1 MATDFDAT
9 RRSEALS
16 WIARLPFVSTSQ
28 LALLLGDPEPD
39 VASVLHHL
47 DGQGWV
53 DWIDSPSP
61 NVEPGRLYTLSEPVR
76 KWVGETLED
85 RSSSGRLA
93 LPVARNEILHR
104 LGSIEASIQLN
115 RFAAALVVSSRL
127 EPHAPRVDFQALPVR
142 RRDSWWPA
150 GVHGFATVRCSDRHA
165 TLFVAVDAAAAP
177 AIHRKATVAGWY
189 AHRDRQDSSTRIYV
203 LATDVERSDE
213 WMLAVRQAAERRGVA
228 TLDVLSAS
236 RGASSVEIVQAP
248 VWQSSVDSAPL
259 GLQSGLRW
267 RPGEASCSPL
277 STAFEGIPGEFP
289 RTLRLH
295 EWWRR
300 TVDAP
305 PTRARRGTVERVA
318 ALSLSTTP
326 EQTSLLECVGRLPLL
341 TESDLSLVLAT
352 PQHLLRRQLDRSMR
366 QGLVEVMPPA
376 TEPSR
381 FVLAELGLRLLAGRA
396 GVPFRRFAEH
406 SSLVAAL
413 PGAGRGR
420 LDTLVR
426 QFEHTVGTNSFFVA
440 CLAAS
445 KPDGPRLVAWRSAI
459 ETVVRFESGGVRRS
473 LRPDGAGDVTHEGL
487 PYGFFLEWDRGTERI
502 AVLFEKLER
511 YESYY
516 RALGAVPASAP
527 NLLIVTPS
535 PHRESVVWQ
544 AVDTVI
550 AAGSGR
556 ERVLTT
562 VASLIAQRGPYA
574 PIWRSGMSSAR
585 RSWPE

>member
-1 MATDFDAT
+1 MATDFDA

-39 VASVLHHL
+39 VAPVLHHL
-47 DGQGWV
+47 DGRGWV
-53 DWIDSPSP
+53 DWIDSPLP
-61 NVEPGRLYTLSEPVR
+61 NVEPGRLYLLSERVR
-76 KWVGETLED
+76 NWAGETLED

-93 LPVARNEILHR
+93 LPLVWNEILHR

-115 RFAAALVVSSRL
+115 RFAAALVVSARL
-127 EPHAPRVDFQALPVR
+127 EPHATGVDFQALPVR

-150 GVHGFATVRCSDRHA
+150 GVHGFATVRCSNRHA

-177 AIHRKATVAGWY
+177 AIHRKAAVAGWY
-189 AHRDRQDSSTRIYV
+189 AHRDRQASSARIFV
-203 LATDVERSDE
+203 LAAEVERAAE
-213 WMLAVRQAAERRGVA
+213 WTLAVRQAADRRGVA
-228 TLDVLSAS
+228 PLGVLSAS
-236 RGASSVEIVQAP
+236 RGASPLEIMQAP
-248 VWQSSVDSAPL
+248 VWQSSVDPAPL
-259 GLQSGLRW
+259 SLQSGLPW
-267 RPGEASCSPL
+267 RPGEAPCSPL

-295 EWWRR
+295 EWARR
-300 TVDAP
+300 TGDESS
-305 PTRARRGTVERVA
+305 TRARRGTVERVA

-326 EQTSLLECVGRLPLL
+326 EQMSLLECVGRLPLL
-341 TESDLSLVLAT
+341 TESDLSIVLAT

-406 SSLVAAL
+406 TSLVAAL

-420 LDTLVR
+420 LDTLLR
-426 QFEHTVGTNSFFVA
+426 QFEHTVGANSFFVA
-440 CLAAS
+440 CLAAG
-445 KPDGPRLVAWRSAI
+445 KPDGPRLVAWRNAI
-459 ETVVRFESGGVRRS
+459 EAALRFESGGVRRS
-473 LRPDGAGDVTHEGL
+473 LRPDGAGDVTQEGL
-487 PYGFFLEWDRGTERI
+487 THGFFLEWDRGTERI
-502 AVLFEKLER
+502 AVLLEKLDR
-511 YESYY
+511 YEWYY

-527 NLLIVTPS
+527 ELLIVTPS
-535 PHRESVVWQ
+535 PHRENVIWQ

-550 AAGSGR
+550 AAASGR

-585 RSWPE
+585 RFWPE

>member
-1 MATDFDAT
+1 M
-9 RRSEALS
+9 
-16 WIARLPFVSTSQ
+16 
-28 LALLLGDPEPD
+28 ALLLGDPEPD

-47 DGQGWV
+47 DGRGWV

-61 NVEPGRLYTLSEPVR
+61 NVEPGRLYILSEPVR
-76 KWVGETLED
+76 KWIGETLED
-85 RSSSGRLA
+85 RSSPGQLA
-93 LPVARNEILHR
+93 LPLARNEILHR
-104 LGSIEASIQLN
+104 LGNIEASIQLN
-115 RFAAALVVSSRL
+115 CFAAALVVSSRL
-127 EPHAPRVDFQALPVR
+127 EPQATGVDFQALPVR

-150 GVHGFATVRCSDRHA
+150 GVHGFAMVRCRDRYA
-165 TLFVAVDAAAAP
+165 TPFVAVDAAGAP
-177 AIHRKATVAGWY
+177 TIHRKATVAGWY
-189 AHRDRQDSSTRIYV
+189 AHRDRQDASAQILV
-203 LATDVERSDE
+203 LTADVERSDE
-213 WMLAVRQAAERRGVA
+213 WTLAVRQAAERRGVA
-228 TLDVLSAS
+228 PLDVLST
-236 RGASSVEIVQAP
+236 RREASSLSILRAP
-248 VWQSSVDSAPL
+248 TWQSSVHRGVLS
-259 GLQSGLRW
+259 LQSGLAW
-267 RPGEASCSPL
+267 RQGEVASSCL
-277 STAFEGIPGEFP
+277 STALEAIPGELP

-295 EWWRR
+295 EWARR
-300 TVDAP
+300 TVDEP

-406 SSLVAAL
+406 TSLVAAL

-420 LDTLVR
+420 LDTLLR
-426 QFEHTVGTNSFFVA
+426 QFEHTVGANSFFVA

-487 PYGFFLEWDRGTERI
+487 LYGFFLEWDRGTERI
-502 AVLFEKLER
+502 AVLFEKLDR
-511 YESYY
+511 YEAYY
-516 RALGAVPASAP
+516 RALSTVPASAP
-527 NLLIVTPS
+527 ALLIVTPS
-535 PHRESVVWQ
+535 PHRENVIWQ
-544 AVDTVI
+544 AVDTVM
-550 AAGSGR
+550 ATGSGR
-556 ERVLTT
+556 ERVRTT
-562 VASLIAQRGPYA
+562 VASLIAQRGAYA
-574 PIWRSGMSSAR
+574 PIWRSGMSSPR